1 MANPDSTGQAELSAD
16 TEGQGFIRIDGR
28 YLAEALKAFGGMVD
42 FSLASASSPM
52 LFSLDGYRLV
62 VMPMITEKAQPFRGR
77 AQAEA
82 KAKAE
87 PATA

>member
-1 MANPDSTGQAELSAD
+1 
-16 TEGQGFIRIDGR
+16 
-28 YLAEALKAFGGMVD
+28 MVD

-62 VMPMITEKAQPFRGR
+62 VMPMVTEK

-87 PATA
+87 QAKAEPEATEPEAKPKGKRRAKEPVTA

>member
-1 MANPDSTGQAELSAD
+1 
-16 TEGQGFIRIDGR
+16 
-28 YLAEALKAFGGMVD
+28 MVD

-62 VMPMITEKAQPFRGR
+62 VMPMLTEK

-87 PATA
+87 QAKAEPEATEPETKPKGKRRAKEPVTA